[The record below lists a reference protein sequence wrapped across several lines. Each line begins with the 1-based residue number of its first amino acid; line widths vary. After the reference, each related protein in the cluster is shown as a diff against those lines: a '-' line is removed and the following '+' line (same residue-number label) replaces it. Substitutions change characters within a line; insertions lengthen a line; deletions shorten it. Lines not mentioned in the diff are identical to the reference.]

1 MLKVEEPIWNRS
13 SLGCHVAPIKY
24 GSSISPISVNG
35 IHQAERRQV
44 NFDYLAY
51 NLMFFFARKAVDACH
66 HSM

>member
-1 MLKVEEPIWNRS
+1 VAAARS
-13 SLGCHVAPIKY
+13 VTVAAH

-51 NLMFFFARKAVDACH
+51 GTIFTRAMFLLKIKLDVFFFTRKA
-66 HSM
+66 

>member
-1 MLKVEEPIWNRS
+1 
-13 SLGCHVAPIKY
+13 VAPIKY